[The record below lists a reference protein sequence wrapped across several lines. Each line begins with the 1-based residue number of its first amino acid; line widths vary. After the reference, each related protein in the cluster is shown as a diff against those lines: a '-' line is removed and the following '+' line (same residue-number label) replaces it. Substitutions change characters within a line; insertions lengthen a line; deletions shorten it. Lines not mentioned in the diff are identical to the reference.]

1 MIRFSFLLFNLSGM
15 GRLRRIDFR
24 EIGSREKSIKDTH
37 KLVSPSEFSS
47 RVSLADRRNHGEI
60 SDPSIEREKSLDGRP
75 PSRYLWHNDSFF
87 FFLHTTVTIIKPRL
101 IVPDQETEVK
111 YETEGTKQNLI

>member
-15 GRLRRIDFR
+15 GRLRKIDFR
-24 EIGSREKSIKDTH
+24 EIGSREKSIRDTH

-60 SDPSIEREKSLDGRP
+60 SDPSIERERRVSTAGRHLVI
-75 PSRYLWHNDSFF
+75 YGITILFSFF
-87 FFLHTTVTIIKPRL
+87 CTRL
-101 IVPDQETEVK
+101 
-111 YETEGTKQNLI
+111 